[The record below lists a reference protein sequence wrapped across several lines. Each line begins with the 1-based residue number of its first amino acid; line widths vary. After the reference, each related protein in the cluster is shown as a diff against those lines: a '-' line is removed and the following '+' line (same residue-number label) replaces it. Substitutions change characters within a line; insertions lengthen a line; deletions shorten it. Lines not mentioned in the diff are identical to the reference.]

1 MARTKVFDSIS
12 HTTNNSVDRRKAHG
26 GRGGSGGIGGRDVV
40 QLDASA
46 WCDKATTGRAR
57 VWKQTTMDS
66 VGGAFPLSFVVGG
79 LSTQCWRLLARRSVR
94 RGDACGC
101 VLASRCG
108 SASQYLYL
116 SCVVGFMREAALL
129 CRGVGQGAWTRRV
142 GVGGGGK
149 MAFKGPILDT
159 AFVRE
164 ATLPGGKGRCPP
176 QKAQPRGVRAKDSSA
191 WFWCATPP

>member
-1 MARTKVFDSIS
+1 ME
-12 HTTNNSVDRRKAHG
+12 RRKAHG

-142 GVGGGGK
+142 GVGGVGGRWP
-149 MAFKGPILDT
+149 F
-159 AFVRE
+159 
-164 ATLPGGKGRCPP
+164 
-176 QKAQPRGVRAKDSSA
+176 KAQIWTPRLCERLLFPAGRGGALHRRHTTEGSGQR
-191 WFWCATPP
+191 TPLRGFGLQRHRDCLC